1 MATGEVAA
9 QPKPAGDVTRGE
21 QVYRTFC
28 WNCHGPYGRGD
39 GPAAQ
44 YLAVRPPDFTDPAL
58 RGGKS
63 DEQILARLTERRG
76 RPDAKAHPMM
86 VVVETVK
93 AEALRDAIAYMRTLS
108 VPGERVSLLAGRD
121 IYNTFCQVCHGA
133 RGDGQG
139 PAAENLVGV
148 KPRDFTSPA
157 HLPARPLAILRM
169 EIASSATAIS
179 VGQSPSPERMRSG
192 TSR

>member
-1 MATGEVAA
+1 
-9 QPKPAGDVTRGE
+9 
-21 QVYRTFC
+21 
-28 WNCHGPYGRGD
+28 
-39 GPAAQ
+39 
-44 YLAVRPPDFTDPAL
+44 
-58 RGGKS
+58 
-63 DEQILARLTERRG
+63 
-76 RPDAKAHPMM
+76 MM